1 MPIVRATASNPTLF
15 MNGCRHYFHRC
26 RPILL
31 LAKNL
36 HSYTV
41 QLLNRQTN
49 SANNQQLLIPSD
61 PDVLHAKLSGEK
73 CGLPMIHDLN
83 VSYTDENKT
92 SPIVALAI
100 HGCPGK

>member
-1 MPIVRATASNPTLF
+1 
-15 MNGCRHYFHRC
+15 MNGCRRYFNHC
-26 RPILL
+26 RPIIL

-36 HSYTV
+36 HSHTG

-49 SANNQQLLIPSD
+49 TANNQQLLIPSD
-61 PDVLHAKLSGEK
+61 PDVLYAKLNGEK
-73 CGLPMIHDLN
+73 CGQPMIQDFK
-83 VSYTDENKT
+83 VSYTDENTT